1 MIRKIFCPI
10 LRHSLIVGCSST
22 TTSGID
28 VYLAQGDNTNV
39 WADIYNGNLTI
50 HSSAN
55 IVGGGK
61 AGEDV
66 RTETVTVEV
75 TTGGYVYVTIR
86 GTIISGIMDNSG
98 AWAVQA
104 SISDFDLLISEN
116 NIDRLGDIGRSMN
129 KKLSKSKARA
139 HRLRKMQSVVMYPVR

>member
-1 MIRKIFCPI
+1 M
-10 LRHSLIVGCSST
+10 
-22 TTSGID
+22 
-28 VYLAQGDNTNV
+28 
-39 WADIYNGNLTI
+39 
-50 HSSAN
+50 
-55 IVGGGK
+55 
-61 AGEDV
+61 

-75 TTGGYVYVTIR
+75 TTDGYVYVTIR

-129 KKLSKSKARA
+129 KKLSK
-139 HRLRKMQSVVMYPVR
+139 